1 MLGFTKRLFM
11 GLLGFGG
18 FLTMKYVSLG
28 DVMLELQLLI

>member
-18 FLTMKYVSLG
+18 FLTMKCVSFG
-28 DVMLELQLLI
+28 DVTLELQLLI